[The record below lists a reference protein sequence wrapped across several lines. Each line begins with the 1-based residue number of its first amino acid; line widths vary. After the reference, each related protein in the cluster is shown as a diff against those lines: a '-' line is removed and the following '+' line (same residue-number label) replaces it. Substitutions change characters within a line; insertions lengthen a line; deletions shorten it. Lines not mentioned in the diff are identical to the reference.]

1 MKKLMKKKNNKG
13 FSLVELIV
21 VVLILGILAVA
32 LAPQV
37 MKWVDTAKTNSDK
50 NNARSIE
57 SSVSTAMAD
66 AQASGWTL
74 PVDGSG
80 VKQAVSF
87 TLNTTDLGTLKTNH
101 LKLYNAVVE
110 VLKLDDTD
118 ATTLEKSLPKTQ
130 ADGYFSVTISTTFQV
145 TVTY

>member
-50 NNARSIE
+50 NKAKDIE
-57 SSVSTAMAD
+57 SSVNVAVAE
-66 AQASGWTL
+66 AQSKGWTIGDANVTFT
-74 PVDGSG
+74 VDDNATTG
-80 VKQAVSF
+80 VNKLDT
-87 TLNTTDLGTLKTNH
+87 TLSSCVKEI
-101 LKLYNAVVE
+101 LKLSGSNPSY
-110 VLKLDDTD
+110 
-118 ATTLEKSLPKTQ
+118 PKTQ
-130 ADGYFSVTISTTFQV
+130 GGASFSVTIDTNYSV
-145 TVTY
+145 SVTYPGMPTD